1 MHHHTELS
9 FVDEFPW
16 VSPPSLLK
24 KRMTTLFFFGAC
36 YKRAAIFTLL
46 LRRRIAFLH
55 RTTTCHPL
63 FNP

>member
-1 MHHHTELS
+1 MNFDGFHPFHY
-9 FVDEFPW
+9 
-16 VSPPSLLK
+16 LK
-24 KRMTTLFFFGAC
+24 TDDKTLFFFGAC

-55 RTTTCHPL
+55 RTTTCQPL